1 MGYVPYVAD
10 KSGER
15 VSEQVR
21 VLVTPT
27 MERMIRLAAEAT
39 YTSMSSVLR
48 MCVEYALG
56 DPSAETVS
64 VIEALHDALQESK
77 PKENGHAD
85 EDTLGR

>member
-1 MGYVPYVAD
+1 MPYVPYVAD

-39 YTSMSSVLR
+39 YTSYSAVLR
-48 MCVEYALG
+48 MCVEYTLG
-56 DPSAETVS
+56 DPSEQTIS
-64 VIEALHDALQESK
+64 VIEALHDALQTKSK
-77 PKENGHAD
+77 EDEHAD
-85 EDTLGR
+85 ENPLVR

>member
-1 MGYVPYVAD
+1 MPYIPYVQD
-10 KSGER
+10 KTGER

-39 YTSMSSVLR
+39 YTSNSSVIR

-56 DPSAETVS
+56 EPSEQTIS

-77 PKENGHAD
+77 PKESEHEAD
-85 EDTLGR
+85 DSSL

>member
-27 MERMIRLAAEAT
+27 MEKMIRLAAQAT
-39 YTSMSSVLR
+39 YTSNSSVIR

-64 VIEALHDALQESK
+64 VIEALHDALQESE
-77 PKENGHAD
+77 PKESEHETND
-85 EDTLGR
+85 SSL

>member
-21 VLVTPT
+21 VLVTPR
-27 MERMIRLAAEAT
+27 MERMIRLAAQAN
-39 YTSMSSVLR
+39 YTSNSSVIR

-56 DPSAETVS
+56 DPSAETIS
-64 VIEALHDALQESK
+64 VIEALHDALQSK
-77 PKENGHAD
+77 PKEGEYETND
-85 EDTLGR
+85 SSL

>member
-1 MGYVPYVAD
+1 MPYVPYVAD

-27 MERMIRLAAEAT
+27 MERMIRLAAEAI
-39 YTSMSSVLR
+39 YTSYSAVLR

-56 DPSAETVS
+56 DPSEQTIS
-64 VIEALHDALQESK
+64 VIEALHDALQSK
-77 PKENGHAD
+77 PET
-85 EDTLGR
+85 ETLLESEPGG